1 MVLMVTAGD
10 DRFADSGLTGKDTIL
25 QVWVNVE
32 DAKCWWAMVGFT
44 VKS

>member
-1 MVLMVTAGD
+1 MGTTGD
-10 DRFADSGLTGKDTIL
+10 DGFANSGLTGKDVIL

-32 DAKCWWAMVGFT
+32 DAKCWWAMVGFA